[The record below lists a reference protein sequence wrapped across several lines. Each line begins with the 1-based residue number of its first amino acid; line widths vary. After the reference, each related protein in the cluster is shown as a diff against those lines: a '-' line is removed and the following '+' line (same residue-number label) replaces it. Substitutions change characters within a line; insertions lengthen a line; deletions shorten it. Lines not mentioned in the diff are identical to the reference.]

1 MSHQNNNGSDPSS
14 IFLFSANQNSQNNQE
29 NQIDS
34 KFQNR
39 QENFI
44 SEEDFSKIKESVMSK
59 DLSLSENNR
68 NKIFLQKR
76 LQKQINMEPN
86 VSLMNSL
93 SMPKDI
99 YEQLNSEEIQPSDFK
114 KIVNLFLSQN
124 IDDKFKGIMGIR
136 KLLSIEPAPPIQEII
151 ELKLVPEIIKFLE
164 NCPNEFKYEAL
175 WSLSNIATGNEDQ
188 ANTILINGG
197 LPKVI
202 NLLDSNIEEIKTQ
215 AIWLIGNLVSVSS
228 KIRDII
234 IEYKIYDKIL
244 TILASTNSEK
254 YINTSTWCISNFFK
268 TKPIPNYEI
277 IYKAFK
283 IIAKIAI
290 IYGSKEKNNFEFI
303 TDLCFIFSFMTK
315 NYKEFINEIIDANLL
330 PTIISFLDINNKGI
344 LLTCLRIIGN
354 VVLGN
359 ANQTQKIIDLNAL
372 DKLKYTLYNENSR
385 IRTESAFIISNIAA
399 GTQKQIETLIDQNFL
414 QILSK
419 LFRNDPSPQVKNEAI
434 FGIANLTSVENE
446 LYMKKL
452 VDDGILIII
461 FECMKTEEAKYIA
474 VSLEALANILSF
486 GKKKGELKF
495 FVNEIEKM
503 GMFDILEE
511 LQNHENDIIYQKTLQ
526 ILENYFDTENC

>member
-1 MSHQNNNGSDPSS
+1 MSQQNNSGSDPSS
-14 IFLFSANQNSQNNQE
+14 NIFFSGNQNYQNNQE

-39 QENFI
+39 QDNFI
-44 SEEDFSKIKESVMSK
+44 TEEDFSKIKESAMSK

-86 VSLMNSL
+86 ISLMNSL
-93 SMPKDI
+93 SMSKDA
-99 YEQLNSEEIQPSDFK
+99 YKQLNSEEIQPSDFK
-114 KIVNLFLSQN
+114 KIINSFTSQN
-124 IDDKFKGIMGIR
+124 IDDKFKGLMGIR
-136 KLLSIEPAPPIQEII
+136 KLLSIEPVPPIQEII
-151 ELKLVPEIIKFLE
+151 DLKLVPEIIKYLD
-164 NCPNEFKYEAL
+164 NYPNEFKYEAL
-175 WSLSNIATGNEDQ
+175 WSLSNIATGNEEQ
-188 ANTILINGG
+188 VNTILINGG
-197 LPKVI
+197 LPKVM

-215 AIWLIGNLVSVSS
+215 AIWLIGNMVSDSN

-234 IEYKIYDKIL
+234 IEYKIFDKIL
-244 TILASTNSEK
+244 TILASTNIEK
-254 YINTSTWCISNFFK
+254 YITTSTWCISNFFK

-277 IYKAFK
+277 SYKAFK
-283 IIAKIAI
+283 IIAKVAM
-290 IYGSKEKNNFEFI
+290 IYGAKDKDNIEFI

-344 LLTCLRIIGN
+344 LLTCLRTIGN

-359 ANQTQKIIDLNAL
+359 ANQTQKIIDLNVL
-372 DKLKYTLYNENSR
+372 DKLKYTLFNENSR

-419 LFRNDPSPQVKNEAI
+419 IFRNDVPQVKNEAI

-461 FECMKTEEAKYIA
+461 FECMKTDVAKYIA
-474 VSLEALANILSF
+474 ISLEALANILSF

-503 GMFDILEE
+503 GMFDILEK
-511 LQNHENDIIYQKTLQ
+511 LQSHENDIIYQKTLQ

>member
-1 MSHQNNNGSDPSS
+1 MSHQNISGSDPSS
-14 IFLFSANQNSQNNQE
+14 NFLFSGNQNSQNNQE
-29 NQIDS
+29 NQIET

-39 QENFI
+39 QENFT
-44 SEEDFSKIKESVMSK
+44 SEEDFSKIKESAMSK
-59 DLSLSENNR
+59 ELSLSENNR

-76 LQKQINMEPN
+76 LQKQINMESN

-99 YEQLNSEEIQPSDFK
+99 YDQLNSEEIQPSDFK

-151 ELKLVPEIIKFLE
+151 NLKLVPEIIKFLE

-175 WSLSNIATGNEDQ
+175 WSLSNIATGNEEQ

-197 LPKVI
+197 LPKI
-202 NLLDSNIEEIKTQ
+202 LNLLDSNIEEIKTQ
-215 AIWLIGNLVSVSS
+215 AIWLIGNLVSDSS

-234 IEYKIYDKIL
+234 IEFKIFDKIL
-244 TILASTNSEK
+244 TILASTNSEN
-254 YINTSTWCISNFFK
+254 YITTSTWCISNFFK

-283 IIAKIAI
+283 IIAKVAI
-290 IYGSKEKNNFEFI
+290 IYGTKYKKNVEFI

-315 NYKEFINEIIDANLL
+315 SYKEFINDIIDANLL
-330 PTIISFLDINNKGI
+330 PTIISFLDINNNKGI

-359 ANQTQKIIDLNAL
+359 ANQTQIVIDLNVL
-372 DKLKYTLYNENSR
+372 DKLKYTLFNENSR

-419 LFRNDPSPQVKNEAI
+419 VFRSDVPQVKNEAI

-452 VDDGILIII
+452 VDDGILLII
-461 FECMKTEEAKYIA
+461 FECMKTDVAKYIA
-474 VSLEALANILSF
+474 ISLEALANILSF

-495 FVNEIEKM
+495 FVSEIEKM
-503 GMFDILEE
+503 GMFDILEK
-511 LQNHENDIIYQKTLQ
+511 LQTHENDIIYQKTLQ